1 MPRHGS
7 HPSGAGTTEKT
18 RHAPSIMG
26 HWLMPVYYEPQPPA
40 RNVSNVRLF
49 WIIWCCLWAGFWFI
63 SGFFTL
69 IGFLGAPVALL
80 FILLPIGKGPKAKA
94 YYLPNQPAPPAN
106 LQRVDGPAYDEAYQ
120 RWLREQGR

>member
-1 MPRHGS
+1 MPIH
-7 HPSGAGTTEKT
+7 
-18 RHAPSIMG
+18 
-26 HWLMPVYYEPQPPA
+26 YEPQPPP

-80 FILLPIGKGPKAKA
+80 FLLLPIGKGPRPEA
-94 YYLPNQPAPPAN
+94 YYVPDNQFPPPGN
-106 LQRVDGPAYDEAYQ
+106 PQRIAGPAYDEAYQ
-120 RWLREQGR
+120 RWLRERGEPGR